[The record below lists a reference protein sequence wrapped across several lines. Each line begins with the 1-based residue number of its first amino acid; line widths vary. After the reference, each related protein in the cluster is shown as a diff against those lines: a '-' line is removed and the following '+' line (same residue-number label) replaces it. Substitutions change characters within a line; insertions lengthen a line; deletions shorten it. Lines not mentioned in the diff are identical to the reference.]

1 MTELCGPAGP
11 PTDGRCPDPQAIQT
25 MDPILLIHPPVAK
38 AGEPPAGIALLAAAL
53 GARNVPCTLLDANL
67 EAQMFL
73 LGRAN
78 APPDTWSTRALRRR
92 DEHLA
97 ALRTP
102 ALYANPDR
110 YRRAVADT
118 NRLLELAAAS
128 HPGVRISLSDYADE
142 TRSPLASDDLLRAA
156 AEYEASLFHP
166 WYAARLPGLLEETG
180 ATRVG
185 ISLCFL
191 SQALPTF
198 ALLGFLRARWPGLT
212 LVLGGGLVTSW
223 MSRPGWQNPFAG
235 LVDHCIAGPG
245 EGPLL
250 DLLGAG
256 PPPADLAP
264 DYTGL
269 PLADYLAPGPIL
281 PYAASR
287 GCYWNRCRFCPEPA
301 EKSRWQEVAPATV
314 VRHLHALRA
323 QYQPVLLHLLDNALS
338 PGLLRAL
345 ADDPPGA
352 PWYGFVRVHEQLA
365 DPAFCERLRASGCVL
380 LKLGLESGSQA
391 VLDAMAKG
399 IRLELMERTLGALSR
414 AGIATYVYLLFG
426 TPSESLVEA
435 RQTLDFT
442 RRHHEAIT
450 FLNLAVFNMPVASD
464 EAAELPGESFS
475 DGDLSLYRDFVHPR
489 GWDRRAVRTFL
500 DREFKRQ
507 PEIAAILRRDPLL
520 FTSNHAAFFTGHF
533 PSLDGEGIK
542 S

>member
-1 MTELCGPAGP
+1 
-11 PTDGRCPDPQAIQT
+11 

-67 EAQMFL
+67 EAQLFL
-73 LGRAN
+73 IGRAD
-78 APPDTWSTRALRRR
+78 APADTWSTRALRRR

-118 NRLLELAAAS
+118 NRLMELAAAS

-142 TRSPLASDDLLRAA
+142 DRSPLASDDLLRAA

-166 WYAARLPGLLEETG
+166 WYASRLPGLLEETG

-223 MSRPGWQNPFAG
+223 MSRPGWQKPFSG

-281 PYAASR
+281 PYTASR

-323 QYQPVLLHLLDNALS
+323 RHQPVLLHLLDNALS

-399 IRLELMERTLGALSR
+399 IRLELMERTLAALSR

-442 RRHHEAIT
+442 RRHHRAIT

-520 FTSNHAAFFTGHF
+520 FTSNHATFFGGDF
-533 PSLDGEGIK
+533 PWSDGERPKIC
-542 S
+542 

>member
-1 MTELCGPAGP
+1 M
-11 PTDGRCPDPQAIQT
+11 
-25 MDPILLIHPPVAK
+25 
-38 AGEPPAGIALLAAAL
+38 
-53 GARNVPCTLLDANL
+53 
-67 EAQMFL
+67 
-73 LGRAN
+73 
-78 APPDTWSTRALRRR
+78 
-92 DEHLA
+92 
-97 ALRTP
+97 
-102 ALYANPDR
+102 
-110 YRRAVADT
+110 ADT

-156 AEYEASLFHP
+156 AEYEASLFFP
-166 WYAARLPGLLEETG
+166 WYASRLPGLLEETG

-314 VRHLHALRA
+314 VRHLRGLKA
-323 QYQPVLLHLLDNALS
+323 QHRPVLIHLLDNALS
-338 PGLLRAL
+338 PPLLRAL

-365 DPAFCERLRASGCVL
+365 DPAFCGRLRASGCVL

-399 IRLELMERTLGALSR
+399 IRLELMERTLAALSR

-442 RRHHEAIT
+442 RRHHRAIT

-464 EAAELPGESFS
+464 EAAELPGTGFS

-507 PEIAAILRRDPLL
+507 PEIGAILRRDPLL
-520 FTSNHAAFFTGHF
+520 FTSNHAALFTAHF
-533 PSLDGEGIK
+533 SGLDGENLK
-542 S
+542 T